1 MTDLSSKITYLH
13 MLPKTGWMC
22 VRLITAPDFAVV
34 WFIAGMHVAVFF
46 PITRVG
52 KPTITTLKLTFER
65 FLSCN
70 KGIKRS

>member
-1 MTDLSSKITYLH
+1 MTNLASKKTYLH

-22 VRLITAPDFAVV
+22 IGLITAPDFAVV
-34 WFIAGMHVAVFF
+34 RFIAGMHMAVFF

-70 KGIKRS
+70 KGMRC